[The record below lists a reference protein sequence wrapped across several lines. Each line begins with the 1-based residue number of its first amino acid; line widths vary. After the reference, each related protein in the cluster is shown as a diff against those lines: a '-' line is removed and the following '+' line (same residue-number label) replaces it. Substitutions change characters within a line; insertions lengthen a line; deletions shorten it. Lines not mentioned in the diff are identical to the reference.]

1 MVDEGYRACPY
12 KDSLGIYTVGFGH
25 VQLPTDKLT
34 GCLTPQES
42 INLLRFDYN
51 KAKNSVEDRYP
62 WAEGEVRLVL
72 INLTFQMGST
82 GLSKFKNMLS
92 AMEAGDFDLAAS
104 EMIDSRWFEQTPS
117 RVIKLS
123 GRIMNLGDTNN
134 ENR

>member
-1 MVDEGYRACPY
+1 M
-12 KDSLGIYTVGFGH
+12 
-25 VQLPTDKLT
+25 PTDKLT

-104 EMIDSRWFEQTPS
+104 EMIDSKWFKQTPS

-134 ENR
+134 EDK